1 MTLKTEVVR
10 GLKWTAGAKLGSQ
23 LITWGI
29 TIFVMRLLSPS
40 DYGLMA
46 MASVFIVLLAMF
58 VDMGLGS
65 ALIQVAEINI
75 ENMRKAFGLLL
86 LTNGVLWAGLSLA
99 APLIADFY
107 GEPRLTLVLRVLALQ
122 YLLTP
127 FYTMPDVLLQRR
139 LEFRQRSLIE
149 LGSAVFGSLV
159 TLLLALN
166 QYGVWALVIGNL
178 AGTVWRTVA
187 VNGVE
192 PFRHLPLLAWRDMRS
207 LLSFGGNITASRLLW
222 FCYTQADT
230 VIVGRMLGGQVLGL
244 YSVAM
249 HLASLPLQRISAIL
263 NQVAFPAFA
272 RYQHDKELIGRQL
285 KKAFSLM
292 SLAAFPVLWGLAC
305 TAPEL
310 VPLLLGQGWEGAVL
324 PLQILSL
331 VMPFRTLLAFLP
343 AITDAMG
350 RPEAGMQNGLLGCL
364 IMPPAYFIGCHWGIE
379 GVAGAWGI
387 VFPFVLLINMRR
399 MLKVIGLHMGDMLRE
414 IARPLLCAAG
424 MAAMVRIA
432 SPMLAGHVSAQLALV
447 LEIVIGVVV
456 YGVLTLMINFGAV
469 REVQRLVFNR

>member
-10 GLKWTAGAKLGSQ
+10 GLKWTAGAKFGGQ

-29 TIFVMRLLSPS
+29 TIFVMRLLAPA

-58 VDMGLGS
+58 VDMGLGA
-65 ALIQVAEINI
+65 ALVQVAEINT
-75 ENMRKAFGLLL
+75 ENMRKAFGILL
-86 LTNGVLWAGLSLA
+86 LTNGMLWAGLSLA
-99 APLIADFY
+99 APLIASFY

-127 FYTMPDVLLQRR
+127 FYTLPDVLLQRR

-149 LGSAVFGSLV
+149 LGSAVIGSLA
-159 TLLLALN
+159 TLVLALN
-166 QYGVWALVIGNL
+166 HYGVWALVLGNL
-178 AGTVWRTVA
+178 AGTVWRTLA

-192 PFRHLPLLAWRDMRS
+192 PFRHLPLLAWRDMRA
-207 LLSFGGNITASRLLW
+207 LLSFGGNVTASRLLW

-230 VIVGRMLGGQVLGL
+230 VIVGRVLGGQVLGL

-249 HLASLPLQRISAIL
+249 HLASLPVQRVSAIL

-272 RYQHDKELIGRQL
+272 RYQHDKALIGRQL
-285 KKAFSLM
+285 EKAFGLM
-292 SLAAFPVLWGLAC
+292 SLVAFPLLWGLAS
-305 TAPEL
+305 TASEL
-310 VPLLLGQGWEGAVL
+310 VPLVLGQGWQDAVL

-350 RPEAGMQNGLLGCL
+350 RPEAGMHNGLLGCL
-364 IMPPAYFIGCHWGIE
+364 IMPPAYYIGCHWGIA
-379 GVAGAWGI
+379 GVAGAWGL
-387 VFPFVLLINMRR
+387 VFPLVLLVNMRR
-399 MLKVIGLHMGDMLRE
+399 MLHVIGLRLRDVLRQL
-414 IARPLLCAAG
+414 ARPVLCAAG
-424 MAAMVRIA
+424 MAAMVRIGSA
-432 SPMLAGHVSAQLALV
+432 LLAGRLAPGWVLA
-447 LEIVIGVVV
+447 LEIVIGVLA
-456 YGVLTLMINFGAV
+456 YGLLTLAINRGAV
-469 REVQRLVFNR
+469 RDAQRLVLNR